1 MILNVLP
8 PLSPCLQASVKL
20 NVGDELKVNLASAF
34 TVYAIDYNAWMQQ
47 AVTLVWTGVEPL
59 HTFVAETCEFALAPY
74 NRYVHAYVPV
84 PAQGDWV
91 LDMDALAPYVDE
103 DGYLYVRFLTE
114 FEGTLKVG
122 Q

>member
-1 MILNVLP
+1 
-8 PLSPCLQASVKL
+8 
-20 NVGDELKVNLASAF
+20 
-34 TVYAIDYNAWMQQ
+34 MQQ

-114 FEGTLKVG
+114 FEGTLRMK
-122 Q
+122 